1 VLYLRFAGS
10 ETFHCRQVLK
20 SFFTFKLCL
29 LVLRLTAFLATAFL
43 LSGAAFLPA
52 KAQSPTAGKQLAFA
66 KTPGSGDREKDFKGN
81 DTVALPKALKS
92 AEAKAALS
100 AMGAAAKGP
109 TELLKGKAFVPLA
122 GHQEYFGAMTGYVE
136 KFVFS
141 YYATRIKTF
150 LAVKARSKARFHAMD
165 LVLQKHGIP
174 KELKYLCVIE
184 SALNNKAISCVGAL
198 GPWQFMEETG
208 RLMGL
213 TVTEKR
219 DDRTDWARST
229 VAAAKYLNQLY
240 GKFHDW
246 LLVVAAYNSG
256 PTPIERA
263 IAKTGSRN
271 FWDIRK
277 YLPRETQGHV
287 LAFIATASVF
297 EKLSHVIGN
306 KIPGGYTFLPAS
318 AVAGVLEKKEPPKT
332 QFTLEELQR
341 MAIVRINEPISLEYL
356 GQELG
361 IARQQLTDWNEDYD
375 VFLYTAAPEEKY
387 NLRIP
392 KDKLEAFIQK
402 KDLLTKTS
410 REIFAQNISN

>member
-1 VLYLRFAGS
+1 M
-10 ETFHCRQVLK
+10 
-20 SFFTFKLCL
+20 
-29 LVLRLTAFLATAFL
+29 
-43 LSGAAFLPA
+43 PA
-52 KAQSPTAGKQLAFA
+52 AGKQLAFA
-66 KTPGSGDREKDFKGN
+66 KSPGSGDREKDFKAN
-81 DTVALPKALKS
+81 DTVALPKALRS

-100 AMGAAAKGP
+100 AVGASTKEPIEA
-109 TELLKGKAFVPLA
+109 LKGKAFVPLA
-122 GHQEYFGAMTGYVE
+122 GHKEYFGSMTGYVE

-150 LAVKARSKARFHAMD
+150 MAVKARSKARFHAMD

-184 SALNNKAISCVGAL
+184 SALNNKALSCVGAL

-263 IAKTGSRN
+263 IAKTGSKN

-297 EKLSHVIGN
+297 EKLNHVIGN
-306 KIPGGYTFLPAS
+306 QIPGGYTFLPAS
-318 AVAGVLEKKEPPKT
+318 AAVGEVEKKEPPKP
-332 QFTLEELQR
+332 QFTLEELQL
-341 MAIVRINEPISLEYL
+341 MAIVRMKEPISLEYL

-375 VFLYTAAPEEKY
+375 VFLYTAAPEDKY

-402 KDLLTKTS
+402 KDLLTRTS

>member
-1 VLYLRFAGS
+1 MVSR
-10 ETFHCRQVLK
+10 LK
-20 SFFTFKLCL
+20 ALW
-29 LVLRLTAFLATAFL
+29 ATAFI
-43 LSGAAFLPA
+43 LSGTSLQPLLAQQKPA
-52 KAQSPTAGKQLAFA
+52 GGQLAFA
-66 KTPGSGDREKDFKGN
+66 QNPGSGNRERDYKDN

-92 AEAKAALS
+92 AEAKAAL
-100 AMGAAAKGP
+100 AAVGMPADAAVKSGKG
-109 TELLKGKAFVPLA
+109 FVPLA
-122 GHQEYFGAMTGYVE
+122 GHKEYFGAMTGYVE

-150 LAVKARSKARFHAMD
+150 LAIKARSKTRFHDMD
-165 LVLQKHGIP
+165 QVLQKNGIP

-184 SALNNKAISCVGAL
+184 SALNNKALSCVGAL

-213 TVTEKR
+213 TVTPKR
-219 DDRTDWARST
+219 DDRTDWNRST

-263 IAKTGSRN
+263 IAKTGSRS

-287 LAFIATASVF
+287 LAFIATASMF
-297 EKLSHVIGN
+297 EKLNSTIGN
-306 KIPGGYTFLPAS
+306 PIPGGYTFLPAS
-318 AVAGVLEKKEPPKT
+318 IAATEKKEPPKP
-332 QFTLEELQR
+332 QFTMEELQR
-341 MAIVRINEPISLEYL
+341 MAIVRINEPISLEFM

-375 VFLYTAAPEEKY
+375 VFLYAAAPEEKY

-410 REIFAQNISN
+410 REIFAQNNIN